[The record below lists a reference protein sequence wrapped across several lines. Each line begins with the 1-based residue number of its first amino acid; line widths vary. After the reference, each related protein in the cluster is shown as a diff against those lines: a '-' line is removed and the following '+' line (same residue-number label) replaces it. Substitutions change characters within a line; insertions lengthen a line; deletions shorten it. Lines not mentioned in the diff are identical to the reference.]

1 MSVPSHSVS
10 ISCRLLL
17 LFCLVLP
24 ATSLLAD
31 QFEEDVS
38 TEQCLYAKGIIQS
51 ISPEQLTI
59 TLKQKEGP
67 KIRLS
72 IDKDT
77 IFEGFYELKEL
88 KRRQKLKVWYQPG
101 EQENKAL
108 KITKPLDLGC

>member
-1 MSVPSHSVS
+1 MNVSKYGVS
-10 ISCRLLL
+10 IAGRLLL
-17 LFCLVLP
+17 LFCLLLP
-24 ATSLLAD
+24 ATSLFAD
-31 QFEEDVS
+31 QFQEDVS

-51 ISPEQLTI
+51 ISPEKLTI
-59 TLKQKEGP
+59 ILKQKEGP

-88 KRRQKLKVWYQPG
+88 KRRQKIKVWYQPG

-108 KITKPLDLGC
+108 KITKPLELGC